1 MAASD
6 VYENRGSRALIRSVS
21 ASTTINL
28 ADLQLPGETV
38 TGFTIAKLFW
48 SSPGVVTLARNGV
61 TVAYLNGNDHW
72 LLDDNGVIFS
82 ENSTFPL
89 VITMPVN
96 STIIIEVN
104 KQKA

>member
-6 VYENRGSRALIRSVS
+6 IYENRGSRALIRTV
-21 ASTTINL
+21 ATSTTINL

-38 TGFTIAKLFW
+38 TGFTIAKLIW
-48 SSPGVVTLARNGV
+48 SGSGVITLVRNGV
-61 TVAYLNGNDHW
+61 TIANLNGNQIW
-72 LLDDNGVIFS
+72 PLDDIGIVLS
-82 ENSTFPL
+82 EQSTQPL
-89 VITMPVN
+89 TITMPIN